1 MLMDASSVS
10 HASHNRSASP
20 DNSQYRTSTQVNYET
35 LDSVFKRI
43 KPWFC
48 ETRHPYA
55 WDTLKFLICK
65 HAGASNEQL
74 IERFHDLKALA
85 GDGYQ
90 GMFSIEHGCKG
101 SVYKIELGDD
111 APTSWTFKISSAPP
125 PSDRSYKKLVWA
137 AGAGVG
143 AIAAYGY
150 FYPDFREKA
159 INHLCQE
166 VYGVLTCSYDAHA
179 GWQEF
184 ALNLGFSGTFSDFLQ
199 ASTDR
204 VTSAAEVLASG
215 LNAWNDASGL
225 VNFVAT
231 LPAAAVKHAYAIA
244 CWQLQLH
251 VTKITWNCIS
261 GWLFQSNGSETP
273 SRCQAVVNV
282 VGTYFS
288 SVPYL
293 RLKGMCHQLVGQCLQ
308 SQAPYPKA
316 ADCDALPMAAL
327 VDGRP

>member
-1 MLMDASSVS
+1 
-10 HASHNRSASP
+10 
-20 DNSQYRTSTQVNYET
+20 
-35 LDSVFKRI
+35 
-43 KPWFC
+43 
-48 ETRHPYA
+48 
-55 WDTLKFLICK
+55 
-65 HAGASNEQL
+65 
-74 IERFHDLKALA
+74 
-85 GDGYQ
+85 
-90 GMFSIEHGCKG
+90 MFSIEHGCNG
-101 SVYKIELGDD
+101 SVYSLLDD
-111 APTSWTFKISSAPP
+111 DGSTSLTFKISSPAP
-125 PSDRSYKKLVWA
+125 PSDHSYRKLIWA
-137 AGAGVG
+137 AGAGAG

-166 VYGVLTCSYDAHA
+166 VHGVLRCSYDARA

-199 ASTDR
+199 ASTDH
-204 VTSAAEVLASG
+204 VSSAAGALASG
-215 LNAWNDASGL
+215 VSGWSGTSGL
-225 VNFVAT
+225 VDFVAT

-244 CWQLQLH
+244 CWQFQLY
-251 VTKITWNCIS
+251 VTKITWNGIS

-273 SRCQAVVNV
+273 SRWRAAVNV